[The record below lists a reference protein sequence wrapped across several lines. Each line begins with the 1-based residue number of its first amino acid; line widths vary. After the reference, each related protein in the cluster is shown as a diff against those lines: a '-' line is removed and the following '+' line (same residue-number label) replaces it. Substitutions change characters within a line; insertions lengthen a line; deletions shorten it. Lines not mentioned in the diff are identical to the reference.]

1 MEEFFNKSIYYQIHN
16 GVGYLPEVILDLDD
30 KEKAEAED
38 LLIESVKKGDMWPT
52 KGLACLKSKKAL
64 PILKEKIKN
73 SPPVLRIRIAAAIE
87 DIEGSG
93 EYIPV
98 LISEFLSARTSD
110 RVEAA
115 MVLGNYPT
123 QEVIDALFKG
133 IMDPNY
139 LIRNHSADSLLK
151 IHGFKPYISEYK
163 KIFECIM
170 SSSTK
175 ELNAKA
181 VELLKNLFKTLPKIK
196 TIIEKERKRGERK
209 TKKDLIHHL
218 LQQGI
223 LREWEG
229 SMKKRYVEELLSQI
243 IGTSVSYIH
252 KVISKWK
259 LSHPQNS
266 QT

>member
-1 MEEFFNKSIYYQIHN
+1 MN
-16 GVGYLPEVILDLDD
+16 G
-30 KEKAEAED
+30 
-38 LLIESVKKGDMWPT
+38 S
-52 KGLACLKSKKAL
+52 
-64 PILKEKIKN
+64 
-73 SPPVLRIRIAAAIE
+73 
-87 DIEGSG
+87 
-93 EYIPV
+93 
-98 LISEFLSARTSD
+98 TSD
-110 RVEAA
+110 RGEAA

-133 IMDPNY
+133 IVNPDY
-139 LIRNHSADSLLK
+139 HIRYHSANSLLK

-163 KIFECIM
+163 KIFECI
-170 SSSTK
+170 SSSSNK

-181 VELLKNLFKTLPKIK
+181 VELLKNLFKILPKIK

-209 TKKDLIHHL
+209 TKKALIHHL

-223 LREWEG
+223 LQEWEG

-243 IGTSVSYIH
+243 MGTSVGYIH